1 MGKLASHLAESI
13 SWGPM
18 MLTTDS
24 MDFESSE
31 MQDYTP
37 PNYESRAK
45 ILEAFDESVAKT
57 REVVASTSDADWM
70 STWTMKKGE
79 EVLMSMPKVAVVR
92 GFMMSHNV
100 HHRGQLSVYLRLC
113 EVPVPQTYG
122 PSADETDM

>member
-1 MGKLASHLAESI
+1 
-13 SWGPM
+13 

>member
-18 MLTTDS
+18 MLATDS

-79 EVLMSMPKVAVVR
+79 EV
-92 GFMMSHNV
+92 
-100 HHRGQLSVYLRLC
+100 
-113 EVPVPQTYG
+113 PVPQTYG